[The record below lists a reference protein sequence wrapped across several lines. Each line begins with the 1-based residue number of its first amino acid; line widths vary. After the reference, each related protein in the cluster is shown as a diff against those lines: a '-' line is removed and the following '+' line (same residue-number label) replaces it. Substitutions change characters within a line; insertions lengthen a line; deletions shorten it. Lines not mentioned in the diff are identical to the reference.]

1 MNDTENENIIKELN
15 SFLKGINMGSDAF
28 TTYLEKTNN
37 PSLQQE
43 FKKIISIFASQ
54 KEKVVAYIEKLN
66 GEPNDSLGIIGE
78 MASAF
83 EKIKDIF
90 MDKDEEILQSAI
102 KAVDMGIQGG
112 SKAVSNLQNLNANPS
127 MIKTLNE
134 MLQDYD
140 TTSNALNLLSKKI
153 K

>member
-1 MNDTENENIIKELN
+1 MSNNEDIIKELN

-43 FKKIISIFASQ
+43 FKRILSIFASQ
-54 KEKVVAYIEKLN
+54 KEKVVSYIEKLN
-66 GEPNDSLGIIGE
+66 GEPHDSLGIIGE
-78 MASAF
+78 FASAF

-90 MDKDEEILQSAI
+90 KDKDDEILQSAI
-102 KAVDMGIQGG
+102 KAVDMGTKGG
-112 SKAVSNLQNLNANPS
+112 SQAVSNLQNLNADLS

-140 TTSNALNLLSKKI
+140 TTSNNLKLLSKKI
-153 K
+153 Q